1 MHSRNSCSF
10 IASLRSCRCGKKKRP
25 LPQHHVC
32 DKSLKRTHSIGYF
45 YRVDAAMQQPAGS
58 RTRRLPFTPF
68 YRSEYSRS
76 SRPRKS
82 FFRILF
88 RIFSSILRTSAPHQ
102 RFLRKTKPIVFST
115 KTMGAFQCSVP
126 GCRLLILLSCRI
138 RAQGTFADLFQRL
151 LAEDVL
157 CLAGILGGGL
167 FVHAQLHEEVG
178 EQTMAAVDAFC
189 DLTAR
194 LQQGQVAFAVHRDIA
209 VFPQLFHGDAHARLG
224 KAQLIDHVNGAHFA
238 HALGQHQDRFKIIFC
253 GLVDLHGLFASCLA
267 PPHGGKFSAGMQS
280 TTVRM
285 LQDITLLP
293 LMQAIHRKF
302 VQTNQLS
309 SAQNS
314 GFANSRP
321 VLFCAKGTKPR

>member
-25 LPQHHVC
+25 LTQHHVC

-102 RFLRKTKPIVFST
+102 SFLRKTKPIVFST

-167 FVHAQLHEEVG
+167 FVHA
-178 EQTMAAVDAFC
+178 
-189 DLTAR
+189 
-194 LQQGQVAFAVHRDIA
+194 
-209 VFPQLFHGDAHARLG
+209 
-224 KAQLIDHVNGAHFA
+224 
-238 HALGQHQDRFKIIFC
+238 
-253 GLVDLHGLFASCLA
+253 
-267 PPHGGKFSAGMQS
+267 
-280 TTVRM
+280 
-285 LQDITLLP
+285 
-293 LMQAIHRKF
+293 
-302 VQTNQLS
+302 
-309 SAQNS
+309 
-314 GFANSRP
+314 
-321 VLFCAKGTKPR
+321 